1 MHFIANQWVPGAGKD
16 FESKNPAT
24 SSSIWK
30 GNAATELEVHEAVIA
45 ARKAYPT
52 WAKLSFDDRLEMLQR
67 FNENLKKQRYE
78 FQKIISQ
85 ETGKPLWESEIEIGS
100 ALSKLAISL
109 EAYQARCQT
118 RIKELGEAKSIT
130 YHKPHGVVAV
140 LGPYNFPL
148 HLPNGHILPALL
160 AGNTVVFKPSELTPW
175 VAQKMLSCWFDADLP
190 AGVINMV
197 QGGAETGA
205 LLSHHAA
212 LDGILFTGNAK
223 TGLMLSKLYAKSP
236 QKILALEMGGNN
248 PLIVDKST
256 HIAAAVYNT
265 LLSAFITSG
274 QRCTCARRLILT
286 KNPENEK
293 FLEALVQAIRKCTV
307 GPYTDT
313 PEPFMGPLISK
324 EAADQVLESYEALV
338 NRGAKILVPMVRKK
352 EQFAFLSPGLID
364 VSPIN
369 PAVRDE
375 EIFGPLLQLIW
386 VDNFK
391 EAIDEANRTEYGL
404 SAGLFSDDLL
414 CYNEFFSEIRAGIVN
429 WNRPLTGAS
438 SHAPFGGIGKSGN
451 HRPSA
456 FYAADYCAYPV
467 ASLEQP
473 ILSMPS
479 VLTPGIPVS

>member
-1 MHFIANQWVPGAGKD
+1 MHFIANQWVPGVGKD
-16 FESKNPAT
+16 FESTNPAT
-24 SSSIWK
+24 GSSIWN
-30 GNAATELEVHEAVIA
+30 GQSATEVEVNEAVIVA
-45 ARKAYPT
+45 KKAYPA
-52 WAKLSFDDRLEMLQR
+52 WAKLSFDERVQMLHR
-67 FNENLKKQRYE
+67 FNENLKKNRLE

-85 ETGKPLWESEIEIGS
+85 ETGKPLWESDIEIGS
-100 ALSKLAISL
+100 AVSKMAISI
-109 EAYQARCQT
+109 EAYLDRCQT
-118 RIKELGEAKSIT
+118 RTKALGAAKSVT

-148 HLPNGHILPALL
+148 HLPNGHIIPALL

-175 VAQKMLSCWFDADLP
+175 VAQKMISCWSDADLP
-190 AGVINMV
+190 MGVINMV

-205 LLSHHAA
+205 LLSQHAG
-212 LDGILFTGNAK
+212 LDGILFTGSAK
-223 TGLMLSKLYAKSP
+223 TGLILSKMYAKAP

-248 PLIVDKST
+248 PLIVDKPT
-256 HIAAAVYNT
+256 NIQAAVYNT

-286 KNPENEK
+286 KNAENEK
-293 FLEALVQAIRKCTV
+293 FLEVLLHAIRKCTL

-338 NRGAKILVPMVRKK
+338 HRGAKVLVPMIRKK
-352 EQFAFLSPGLID
+352 EQLAFVSPGLID
-364 VSPIN
+364 VTPII
-369 PAVRDE
+369 PAVRDA
-375 EIFGPLLQLIW
+375 EIFGPLLQVIW
-386 VDNFK
+386 VNDLT
-391 EAIDEANRTEYGL
+391 EAIEEANHTEYGL
-404 SAGLFSDDLL
+404 SAGLFSDDLQS
-414 CYNEFFSEIRAGIVN
+414 YQQFFSEIRAGIVN

-456 FYAADYCAYPV
+456 YYAADYCAYPV
-467 ASLEQP
+467 ASLEQSE
-473 ILSMPS
+473 LSMPE